1 MSWWHKFR
9 RKKAK
14 AKPVRPD
21 GDHIE
26 NLQAHPTVDIPKI
39 GETSNLPV
47 WIDVSSSRP
56 TTATY
61 YGLLWEIEPMG
72 EYLYY
77 LAGDFQKNE
86 KGLLRYASAKTSA
99 EVHVCFEDDVISVN
113 HSEMSQW
120 SEVADEKTAY
130 STDFPDMKVE
140 ELTAFVQPEMH
151 KYGNTRLRAKLG
163 LKDLHGGAGYMELAN
178 GVRFGP
184 SVRYFWSKHTETSQG
199 TRVTKILVGSS
210 DPDQHVRQMHDL
222 FSTLVDRYQ
231 DIEDHPLS
239 GAIRM

>member
-21 GDHIE
+21 GDHTE
-26 NLQAHPTVDIPKI
+26 NLKAHPTVDIPRV
-39 GETSNLPV
+39 GEISNLPV

-61 YGLLWEIEPMG
+61 DGLLWEIEPMG

-77 LAGDFQKNE
+77 LAGDFPKNE

-99 EVHVCFEDDVISVN
+99 EVHVCFEDDVVAVDR
-113 HSEMSQW
+113 SEMSRW
-120 SEVADEKTAY
+120 SEVASDETAD
-130 STDFPDMKVE
+130 SSDFFDLKVG
-140 ELTAFVQPEMH
+140 ELIKLEQARMQ
-151 KYGNTRLRAKLG
+151 KSGNTRLRAKLG
-163 LKDLHGGAGYMELAN
+163 LRDLYGGAGYMDLAN
-178 GVRFGP
+178 DARIGP
-184 SVRYFWSKHTETSQG
+184 SVRFHWSQHTETSQG
-199 TRVTKILVGSS
+199 TRVTKIFVGSC
-210 DPDQHVRQMHDL
+210 DPDKDVRQMHDL
-222 FSTLVDRYQ
+222 FSTLLDRYQ
-231 DIEDHPLS
+231 NIEDHPLS